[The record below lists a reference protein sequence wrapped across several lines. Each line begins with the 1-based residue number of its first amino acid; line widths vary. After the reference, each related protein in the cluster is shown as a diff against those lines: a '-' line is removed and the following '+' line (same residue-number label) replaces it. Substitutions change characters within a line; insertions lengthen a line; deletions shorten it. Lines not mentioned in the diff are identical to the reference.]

1 MDTGH
6 LNVTASCIAHLFLID
21 AEAGKGKGRERCWS
35 GGLEWHSAVGRR
47 IGVAGTRRSH
57 VSGVAVRVH
66 DVGRAGIDITGSVGV
81 ARIVVTRTVA
91 GIRTVAITGVAIA
104 IARIA
109 VAVAIVRIAVAI
121 TQTVPQAK
129 SAEAEETR
137 VETPVPEPSTPIEA
151 TTHAAATAPAES
163 ASTHVT
169 TATAAVATSTTA
181 TATATAV
188 RDRRGS

>member
-6 LNVTASCIAHLFLID
+6 LNVTASCIAHLPLID
-21 AEAGKGKGRERCWS
+21 AEAGKEKGRGRCGS
-35 GGLEWHSAVGRR
+35 GGLERHSAVGRR

-66 DVGRAGIDITGSVGV
+66 DVGRAGIDITGSIGV
-81 ARIVVTRTVA
+81 VRIVVTRTVTVA
-91 GIRTVAITGVAIA
+91 GIPNVAITGVAKA

-109 VAVAIVRIAVAI
+109 VAVAE
-121 TQTVPQAK
+121 TVPQ

-137 VETPVPEPSTPIEA
+137 VVTPVTVPSMPIVS
-151 TTHAAATAPAES
+151 TTHVAATAPAVS

-169 TATAAVATSTTA
+169 STAHATAAVAAA
-181 TATATAV
+181 TAAV
-188 RDRRGS
+188 APRDRRGS